1 LKKLALLG
9 GGAGAAVALLVSLG
23 QAADHLDAPGAAA
36 NPMADI
42 NDLYTWMT
50 TDGNNV
56 IFALTVSPG
65 DPPASGSAARHFG
78 PTVQYVIHANSRAGF
93 TMPPMESKV
102 VCTFASDTDGQ
113 CWVINPSGTVVD
125 YVKGDFSSTSGKLS
139 DSGKVKVFAGQR
151 SDPFFFNLGG
161 TRAAIKQ
168 TELFCG
174 VANGTPG
181 SAAACPPDPT
191 ATNFRDAAGCLKV
204 DATQAGGLRT
214 LIRTKLAVD
223 DPATPCDDT
232 ADIDCFKNFNVRA
245 IVVEVDK
252 TLLNQGT
259 NTLLSVWASTHTGS

>member
-23 QAADHLDAPGAAA
+23 QAADHLDAPGAIA
-36 NPMADI
+36 NKMADI
-42 NDLYTWMT
+42 GDLYTWMT

-78 PTVQYVIHANSRAGF
+78 PTVQYVIHANSRAGVV
-93 TMPPMESKV
+93 MPPMESKV

-125 YVKGDFSSTSGKLS
+125 YVKGDFSSTSGKTS

-161 TRAAIKQ
+161 TLAAIKQ
-168 TELFCG
+168 TEIFCG
-174 VANGTPG
+174 TVDGNPG
-181 SAAACPPDPT
+181 SAGLCPPTST
-191 ATNFRDAAGCLKV
+191 AAKDAAGCLRV
-204 DATQAGGLRT
+204 TGAQAAGLRG
-214 LIRTKLAVD
+214 LIGTKLDAD
-223 DPATPCDDT
+223 DPATPCDDK
-232 ADIDCFKNFNVRA
+232 ADIDCFKSLNVKA